1 MARPKKVPDVI
12 LRKHFDADEQDL
24 GQTGPATMSLT
35 GDAEIDNPQ
44 IEVEREFDVERIAM
58 EKFMQEPVTVH
69 VHESSEEQA
78 QLTIGV
84 WVNGRQEIF
93 QRGKEKTV
101 KRMFVDGLARAKP
114 ANYSNE
120 EYVMKD
126 GSTRDVRWPKHRG
139 LRFPFS
145 VVYDANPRGSEW
157 LRSVLREP

>member
-12 LRKHFDADEQDL
+12 LRKHIDADDQDL

-35 GDAEIDNPQ
+35 GGAEIDNPQ
-44 IEVEREFDVERIAM
+44 IKIVREVDSEKEAM
-58 EKFMQEPVTVH
+58 EKFMREPVTVH
-69 VHESSEEQA
+69 VHESADENA
-78 QLTIGV
+78 QRVIGV

-93 QRGKEKTV
+93 ERGKEKTV

-120 EYVMKD
+120 EYVMSD
-126 GSTRDVRWPKHRG
+126 GVTRNVRWPKHRG
-139 LRFPFS
+139 LRFSFS
-145 VVYDANPRGSEW
+145 VVQDRNPRGADW